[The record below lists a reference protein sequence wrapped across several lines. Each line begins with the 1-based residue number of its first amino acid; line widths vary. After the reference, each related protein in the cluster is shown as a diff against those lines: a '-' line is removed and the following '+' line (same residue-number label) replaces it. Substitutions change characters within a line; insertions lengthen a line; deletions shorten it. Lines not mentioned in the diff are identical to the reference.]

1 MKYQSSGNLQHSK
14 VYIKVEFNVYK
25 NQRGIFQK
33 YKTKPKSE
41 HVTDADYRNKTKI
54 NSR

>member
-14 VYIKVEFNVYK
+14 VYIKVEFNIHK

-33 YKTKPKSE
+33 YKTK
-41 HVTDADYRNKTKI
+41 TKI
-54 NSR
+54 RTCHRCRQQEENQDQ

>member
-14 VYIKVEFNVYK
+14 VYIKVEFNIHK

-33 YKTKPKSE
+33 YKTKTRTCHRCRQQE
-41 HVTDADYRNKTKI
+41 ENQDQ
-54 NSR
+54 